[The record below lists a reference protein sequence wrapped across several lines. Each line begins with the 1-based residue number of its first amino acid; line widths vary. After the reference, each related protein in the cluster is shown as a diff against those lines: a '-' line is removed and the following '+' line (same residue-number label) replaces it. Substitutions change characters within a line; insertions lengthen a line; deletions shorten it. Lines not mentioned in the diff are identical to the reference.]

1 MSKKIFWLTIFAL
14 SFGFVEC
21 SVVVYLRKIY
31 YGAEQC
37 LFPLSRDFGIEPH
50 IFGVE
55 LLREAATLIMLYA
68 VAAAAFEK
76 KILRFAGFIWG
87 FAVWDIMYYVF
98 LKLSINW
105 PASIFDWD
113 ILFLI
118 PMVWASPVLAPVICS
133 VTMLFLA
140 GIIFFYSAKNYSVTL
155 SRLQVWLLI
164 SGSLLIMISFV
175 KDYSMLAYS
184 TPSAQLQSAVAH
196 FVPQDFN
203 WLLFCVG
210 EAVILFAVWDL
221 MSQIRIRKA

>member
-1 MSKKIFWLTIFAL
+1 MSKKVFWLTIFAL

-37 LFPLSRDFGIEPH
+37 LFPLKTFEPH

-55 LLREAATLIMLYA
+55 LFREAATLLMLFA
-68 VAAAAFEK
+68 VAATAFQK
-76 KILRFAGFIWG
+76 SILRFAGFIWG
-87 FAVWDIMYYVF
+87 FAVWDLGYYLF

-118 PMVWASPVLAPVICS
+118 PTVWASPVLAPVICS

-155 SRLQVWLLI
+155 SRLQLWLLI
-164 SGSLLIMISFV
+164 SGSLLILISFV
-175 KDYSMLAYS
+175 QDYAMLTYS
-184 TPSAQLQSAVAH
+184 TPVAQLQNAVAH
-196 FVPQDFN
+196 FVPQKFN

-221 MSQIRIRKA
+221 SNRLKRNS